1 VKTKENMSKITTQ
14 VAQRRIE
21 SFTKRFGKAHLYLA
35 YHAAFPL
42 ALTPDLLYRLW
53 AHFQRDIHGEVL
65 NIPWVTVADLLLSNL
80 CDEVGYE
87 LYEIDLAVRNQLL
100 RQLKEDEKFGQQ
112 RIQELSH
119 FILYYVRQQLHSDDP
134 DVKDFAQTQRWTAL
148 AYTQPGEAVRELA
161 LVFSKL
167 GEKDTPEL
175 VRMASLTETMA
186 EPLVDFQ
193 PLLIYARGM
202 KKFVCGDLEAAKVE
216 FDKALTE
223 KNEIIVADINL
234 PIPEQIAPPKT
245 QQNKNLSRR
254 RLIQYLGWGG
264 VGLGLT
270 VGGAYFFSS
279 RDNLQTS
286 EFEVVTV
293 DARGNITNR
302 RRSQAKFFVEDLGNG
317 VLLNMVEIPGGTFAM
332 GSPPNEAGRSGDEGP
347 QHQVTVPR
355 FFMGRYEVT
364 QSQYEAIMGNNPS
377 NFKDNGANRP
387 VETVS
392 WNDAVEF
399 CKRLSQ
405 KTGRTYRL
413 PSEAEWEYACR
424 AGTSTPFHFG
434 ETITADLANYHSEV
448 AYASAPTKK
457 ARGQTTPVGSFSANA
472 FGLYDMHGNVWEWCQ
487 DIWYDNYKGCR
498 W

>member
-1 VKTKENMSKITTQ
+1 
-14 VAQRRIE
+14 
-21 SFTKRFGKAHLYLA
+21 
-35 YHAAFPL
+35 
-42 ALTPDLLYRLW
+42 
-53 AHFQRDIHGEVL
+53 
-65 NIPWVTVADLLLSNL
+65 
-80 CDEVGYE
+80 
-87 LYEIDLAVRNQLL
+87 
-100 RQLKEDEKFGQQ
+100 
-112 RIQELSH
+112 
-119 FILYYVRQQLHSDDP
+119 
-134 DVKDFAQTQRWTAL
+134 
-148 AYTQPGEAVRELA
+148 

-254 RLIQYLGWGG
+254 RVIQYLGWGG

-270 VGGAYFFSS
+270 AGGAYFFSS

-317 VLLNMVEIPGGTFAM
+317 VLLNMVEIPGATFAM

-364 QSQYEAIMGNNPS
+364 QSQYEAIMENNPS

-405 KTGRTYRL
+405 KTGNTYRL

-487 DIWYDNYKGCR
+487 DIWHDNYKGAPVDGSPWLTGLNTNITNTTKLFRGGSWNDDPVDCR
-498 W
+498 SASRDDYYPVNRNDYFGFRVVMVPE